1 MSLPSTPELN
11 LKTAQYNRLL
21 AVSAGADWHTDLGA
35 GVYLWPQAD
44 ESPTL
49 HCWPSEVTTEARGD
63 GASAVTS
70 ITWTAVAPT
79 TADDSDAGEYV
90 RADLRAALV
99 SRCPMGVT
107 QETESSVAQRDPG
120 SNYATV
126 TITVQTPIILEGRF
140 DG

>member
-70 ITWTAVAPT
+70 ITWTGFSATQSFATVSGVTRAPT
-79 TADDSDAGEYV
+79 CAPRWSRAV
-90 RADLRAALV
+90 RWASPRRRRAV
-99 SRCPMGVT
+99 SP
-107 QETESSVAQRDPG
+107 SAIP
-120 SNYATV
+120 AA
-126 TITVQTPIILEGRF
+126 ITPR
-140 DG
+140 